1 MASIEWL
8 LTEKCNFNCSYCGLF
23 NNLKTPETDEIKLRN
38 FILKI
43 KALQQK
49 MNLEFFIFGGEPFLH
64 PKVDFVITLLHK
76 YNVDYKFQTNLSNF
90 STNKII
96 KLSEKQKISKL
107 NVSVHFEQQ
116 NINSYIENIEKLIKN
131 NVNLNEIQIMYSHNI
146 LSEYKILKEKF
157 PDQRILIYSISDFL
171 VSGFSNALKE
181 FNELKRENN
190 SDFKFEQIKV
200 KHPVSNEIVDRSFVW
215 EEFLNKEISPKNKVC
230 LLKDNFFMF
239 DSKLN
244 TFNCCFHEFIVDGI
258 CPFDTCFLS

>member
-8 LTEKCNFNCSYCGLF
+8 LTEKCNFNCSYCGLY
-23 NNLKTPETDEIKLRN
+23 NNLKAPETDEIKLRN

-43 KALQQK
+43 KVLQQK

-64 PKVDFVITLLHK
+64 PKVGFVINLLHK
-76 YNVDYKFQTNLSNF
+76 YNIDYKFQTNLSNF

-96 KLSEKQKISKL
+96 ELNEKQKIVKL

-116 NINSYIENIEKLIKN
+116 NITSYIENIEKLIKN

-146 LSEYKILKEKF
+146 LTEYKILKEKF
-157 PDQRILIYSISDFL
+157 PDQKVIIYSISDFL
-171 VSGFSNALKE
+171 VSGFDKTLKE
-181 FNELKRENN
+181 FNVFKKTLDL
-190 SDFKFEQIKV
+190 DFERIKV
-200 KHPVSNEIVDRSFVW
+200 KHPVTNEIIDRSFVW
-215 EEFLNKEISPKNKVC
+215 EEFLDKTISPKNKVC